1 MSDEPNPEPEED
13 AYEPAPLAE
22 PKYADE
28 AARLQ
33 AISAAED
40 IESQREILLGRIAV
54 ARSKLYAA
62 QAAGDAAQ
70 VAALRER
77 IANLTRERD
86 EL

>member
-1 MSDEPNPEPEED
+1 MSDEPNPEED
-13 AYEPAPLAE
+13 TYEPAPLDE

-62 QAAGDAAQ
+62 QVAGDAAQ

-77 IANLTRERD
+77 IAKLTRERN